1 MFLVGAGI
9 SVSAGLPD
17 FRSKDTGLYEKIK
30 KLGLEKPEQVFDIM
44 HFAINPTTFYS
55 LSKEIFNPNPLFPT
69 DAHYFMK
76 LVQDKGNLTMIAT
89 QNIDSLELKAGIDK
103 SKLFQAHG
111 HANSAHCLNNHL
123 ANIQKFNECVVNEEV
138 YYCDQCKAPVKPDV
152 VFFGE
157 LLPPMFMDMPAVY

>member
-17 FRSKDTGLYEKIK
+17 FRSKDTGLYEKIR
-30 KLGLEKPEQVFDIM
+30 KLGLKKPEQIFDIN
-44 HFAINPTTFYS
+44 HFAINPAKFYN
-55 LSKEIFNPNPLFPT
+55 LSKELFNPKELFPT

-76 LVQDKGNLTMIAT
+76 LVQDKGNLTMVAS

-103 SKLFQAHG
+103 NKLFQAHG
-111 HANSAHCLNNHL
+111 HANSAHCLNHHL
-123 ANIQKFNECVVNEEV
+123 ADINIFNECVLSEEV
-138 YYCDQCKAPVKPDV
+138 YFCHQCGAPVKPDV

-157 LLPPMFMDMPAVY
+157 MLPPMFESMPTV